1 MESNDGAIPC
11 ESNLFQDVNFLSLIG
26 KIVTNRFTLIV
37 LSALRR
43 SDTENR
49 QEILLKM
56 NLPDHRIK
64 LWWKWRYLVP
74 VESIHSP
81 MLTLNVFNQRHHDN
95 QKTYNT
101 ASATLISNVMI
112 KKSVSMPV
120 RKSQRHMKEETGQD
134 CNFTRRGSKTAYS
147 AWRRRRDS
155 LRRRQ
160 DVQAIAS
167 EETCDGIWTNRLKEA
182 LVDSAGRRRRNFQAT
197 PRKKKKSLDCNNL
210 FLGKYEY
217 SSLALDREERRDE
230 KKQIGSLETRSNN
243 VVIKRFSVRKKFF
256 KERKKSEKIRAK
268 RAPRDRSY
276 EIIATK
282 QGEGDDKEFMVM
294 GEVGGVLLGG
304 GDGGEEGRL

>member
-1 MESNDGAIPC
+1 MSRWQC
-11 ESNLFQDVNFLSLIG
+11 
-26 KIVTNRFTLIV
+26 NRE

-120 RKSQRHMKEETGQD
+120 RKSQRHMKVMLPNKDDQ
-134 CNFTRRGSKTAYS
+134 
-147 AWRRRRDS
+147 
-155 LRRRQ
+155 
-160 DVQAIAS
+160 
-167 EETCDGIWTNRLKEA
+167 
-182 LVDSAGRRRRNFQAT
+182 
-197 PRKKKKSLDCNNL
+197 
-210 FLGKYEY
+210 
-217 SSLALDREERRDE
+217 
-230 KKQIGSLETRSNN
+230 
-243 VVIKRFSVRKKFF
+243 
-256 KERKKSEKIRAK
+256 
-268 RAPRDRSY
+268 
-276 EIIATK
+276 EI
-282 QGEGDDKEFMVM
+282 
-294 GEVGGVLLGG
+294 
-304 GDGGEEGRL
+304 